1 MVETSAVDT
10 IRENLRLQQVYNVLI
25 RYGIDIMLSRFPL
38 VLGWRQRM
46 QSWVW
51 NLPDDL
57 EIPPLPTKVR
67 LMIEELGPTY
77 VKVGQ
82 IVSSQASVI
91 PPDWEVELAKLQ
103 SDVPPFPAEQVRETI
118 IDELKAPPEE
128 LFATFEPTP
137 FAAASTAQVHRAT
150 LPDGTEVV
158 VKVQRPNIRKQMK
171 ADVGIMTNASRVV
184 SRRSQALRAIDLA
197 GMVNEFGANAIRE
210 LNYSGEAYNA
220 FRLAESMASCPG
232 IHIPRIYMDYSTTR
246 VLTMEYVKGVKI
258 SNLEAIDAANLDR
271 QVLATNTLRALIK
284 QLMIDGF
291 FHADPHPGNLL
302 VNLETGDVTFI
313 DTGMMGE
320 LELPQRLSLIQLLM
334 ALQNQ
339 DIDGTA
345 SMLKS
350 LSNPFAG
357 EVDDKAYHKDFQRT
371 LGPYMVGG
379 ARLDFSQSLSLSM
392 EVLRRN
398 GLRLDSNLTLAIK
411 ALMQVIAMGNLLF
424 PDGDVMAQSVVIIRE
439 EVMKQVTA
447 DNVQAMANKAAGSVL
462 REVADQLPN
471 LSRASLSWLKQ
482 YQKGRFE
489 VYVDTSAVS
498 AEVTKI
504 SRIGRQAVIA
514 VILVGL
520 MIGSAITTIGIG
532 LGDFD
537 GPLWDL
543 LTRIAVLGYTLSS
556 IVAGFIILRLVW
568 RWLRGKDPTAD

>member
-1 MVETSAVDT
+1 
-10 IRENLRLQQVYNVLI
+10 
-25 RYGIDIMLSRFPL
+25 
-38 VLGWRQRM
+38 
-46 QSWVW
+46 
-51 NLPDDL
+51 
-57 EIPPLPTKVR
+57 
-67 LMIEELGPTY
+67 
-77 VKVGQ
+77 
-82 IVSSQASVI
+82 
-91 PPDWEVELAKLQ
+91 
-103 SDVPPFPAEQVRETI
+103 
-118 IDELKAPPEE
+118 
-128 LFATFEPTP
+128 
-137 FAAASTAQVHRAT
+137 
-150 LPDGTEVV
+150 
-158 VKVQRPNIRKQMK
+158 
-171 ADVGIMTNASRVV
+171 
-184 SRRSQALRAIDLA
+184 
-197 GMVNEFGANAIRE
+197 
-210 LNYSGEAYNA
+210 
-220 FRLAESMASCPG
+220 
-232 IHIPRIYMDYSTTR
+232 
-246 VLTMEYVKGVKI
+246 
-258 SNLEAIDAANLDR
+258 
-271 QVLATNTLRALIK
+271 
-284 QLMIDGF
+284 
-291 FHADPHPGNLL
+291 L

-379 ARLDFSQSLSLSM
+379 ARLDFSQSLGLSM

-398 GLRLDSNLTLAIK
+398 GLRLDPNLTPAIK

-424 PDGDVMAQSVVIIRE
+424 PEGDVMAQSVVIIRE

-462 REVADQLPN
+462 REVADQLPG
-471 LSRASLSWLKQ
+471 LSLASLSWLKQ
-482 YQKGRFE
+482 YRKGRFE

-498 AEVTKI
+498 TEVTKL

-556 IVAGFIILRLVW
+556 IVAGLIILRLVW